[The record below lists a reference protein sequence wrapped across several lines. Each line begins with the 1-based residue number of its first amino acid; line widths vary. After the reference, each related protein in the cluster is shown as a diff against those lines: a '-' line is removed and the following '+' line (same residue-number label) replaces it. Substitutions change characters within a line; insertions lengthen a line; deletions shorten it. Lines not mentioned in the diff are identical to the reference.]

1 MGVLETMRHGILV
14 DPVSLSADL
23 NGVLAKLGTEDFLQK
38 QNGLER
44 LHVDMIEQ
52 PVEAPPDTLA
62 GHAKR
67 AVDLFPIG
75 SLQDHVA
82 GLSRLQFHPEVLRLH
97 QDLQV
102 LQEGLVLLGQ
112 FHVSS
117 P

>member
-1 MGVLETMRHGILV
+1 MGVLKTMLHSLLAE
-14 DPVSLSADL
+14 PVPLLADL

-38 QNGLER
+38 QNGLEG

-67 AVDLFPIG
+67 AVDLLSIG

-82 GLSRLQFHPEVLRLH
+82 GLSRLQLDPEVLRLH
-97 QDLQV
+97 QGLQV

-112 FHVSS
+112 FHVLS